1 MQGRSQQVLVEAP
14 CLSLSVCLHKA
25 GAEAAPPEGG
35 EEQLLGDPH
44 KNLVGKEHLRVRQ
57 VPKQCL

>member
-1 MQGRSQQVLVEAP
+1 MQGRSQQVLVEALCI
-14 CLSLSVCLHKA
+14 CLSVSLHKA
-25 GAEAAPPEGG
+25 GAEAAPPEGR
-35 EEQLLGDPH
+35 EEQLLSDSH